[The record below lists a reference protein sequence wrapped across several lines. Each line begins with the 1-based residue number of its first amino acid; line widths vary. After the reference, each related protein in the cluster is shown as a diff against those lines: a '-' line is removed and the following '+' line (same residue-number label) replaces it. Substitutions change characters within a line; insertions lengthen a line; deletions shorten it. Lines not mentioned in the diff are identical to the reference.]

1 MIILISLRKGKE
13 TMKKI
18 MIVNFERNEEERIL
32 KEEWPGNGNEVISYL
47 TEGKNYISKII
58 NEKTEK
64 HLMLFPET
72 FEKEENKV
80 FYTISKFQP
89 NLFITDTNN
98 VELVNKIEKGI
109 LTDIF
114 YIFKIKL
121 ESKVFSQVPAEIER
135 KLGKRT
141 ENGKFNLSEWDIYF
155 KFEGED
161 CFKMAELI

>member
-1 MIILISLRKGKE
+1 
-13 TMKKI
+13 MKKI
-18 MIVNFERNEEERIL
+18 MIVNFEKNEEERIL
-32 KEEWPGNGNEVISYL
+32 KEEWPGNGNEVVSYL
-47 TEGKNYISKII
+47 TEERNFVSEII

-89 NLFITDTNN
+89 NLFITDTDN

-135 KLGKRT
+135 KLGKKT
-141 ENGKFNLSEWDIYF
+141 GNGKFNFSEWDIYF
-155 KFEGED
+155 KFEGKD
-161 CFKMAELI
+161 CFKMAEN

>member
-1 MIILISLRKGKE
+1 
-13 TMKKI
+13 MKKI
-18 MIVNFERNEEERIL
+18 MIVNFEKNEEERIL
-32 KEEWPGNGNEVISYL
+32 KEEWPGNGNEVVSYL
-47 TEGKNYISKII
+47 TEERNFVSKII

-89 NLFITDTNN
+89 NLFITDTDN

-141 ENGKFNLSEWDIYF
+141 GNGKFNLSEWDIYF
-155 KFEGED
+155 KFKGED
-161 CFKMAELI
+161 CFKMAEN

>member
-18 MIVNFERNEEERIL
+18 MIVNFEKNEEERIL
-32 KEEWPGNGNEVISYL
+32 KEEWPGNGNEVVSYL
-47 TEGKNYISKII
+47 TEERNSISKII

-80 FYTISKFQP
+80 FYAANKFQP
-89 NLFITDTNN
+89 DLFITDTDN

-109 LTDIF
+109 MSNII
-114 YIFKIKL
+114 YIFKMGL
-121 ESKVFSQVPAEIER
+121 ESRVFSQVPAEIER
-135 KLGKRT
+135 KLGKRI
-141 ENGKFNLSEWDIYF
+141 ENGKFDLSEWDIYF
-155 KFEGED
+155 KFKGKD
-161 CFKMAELI
+161 CFKMAEN

>member
-141 ENGKFNLSEWDIYF
+141 ENGKFDLSEWDIYF
-155 KFEGED
+155 KFKGED
-161 CFKMAELI
+161 WYKMAEN

>member
-141 ENGKFNLSEWDIYF
+141 ENGKFDLSEWDIYF
-155 KFEGED
+155 KFKGED
-161 CFKMAELI
+161 CYKMAEN

>member
-1 MIILISLRKGKE
+1 MIILVSLRKGKE

-18 MIVNFERNEEERIL
+18 MIVNFEKNEEERIL
-32 KEEWPGNGNEVISYL
+32 KEEWPENGNEVVSYL
-47 TEGKNYISKII
+47 TEERNYVSKII

-80 FYTISKFQP
+80 FYIISKFQP
-89 NLFITDTNN
+89 NLFITDTDN

-141 ENGKFNLSEWDIYF
+141 GNGKFNLSEWDIYF
-155 KFEGED
+155 KFKGED
-161 CFKMAELI
+161 CFKMAEN